1 MKGMLVDGK
10 KLSQEIIEQLKK
22 ERKQIAKKIRL
33 ATILIGNSP
42 ASLSFVKQK
51 AKVGKKIDI
60 DFRLYRYPEGIKTKE
75 LRHQV
80 GKIARIEANRGLV
93 VQLPLPPTINPQAVL
108 NGILPQKDVDVL
120 TETNLG
126 KFYTGRLPILPPV
139 VAAINFILDKHQI
152 SLRGKNVLVIGQ
164 GKLVGKP
171 TAVWAMNQGATVIS
185 ANINTKNLS
194 SFMKIA
200 DVIITGAGKPN
211 LISGEVVAKD
221 VIIFDAAVMTINGK
235 LRGDCDLDSLKDK
248 ARLITPV
255 PRGLGPLTVAFLYR
269 NLLELTKK
277 QK

>member
-1 MKGMLVDGK
+1 MLIDGK
-10 KLSQEIIEQLKK
+10 KLAQEVIEQLKK
-22 ERKQIAKKIRL
+22 ERNQIAKKIRL
-33 ATILIGNSP
+33 ATILVGNNP
-42 ASLSFVKQK
+42 ASLSFIKQK
-51 AKVGKKIDI
+51 EKVGKEIGV
-60 DFRLYRYPEGIKTKE
+60 DFRLYQYPLEMKVKE

-80 GKIARIEANRGLV
+80 GKLSRITMNRGVV
-93 VQLPLPPTINPQAVL
+93 VQLPLPSAINTQVVL

-126 KFYTGRLPILPPV
+126 KFYANRLPILPPV
-139 VAAINFILDKHQI
+139 VAAINFILNKHQI
-152 SLRGKNVLVIGQ
+152 SLQGKNVLVIGQ

-171 TAVWAMNQGATVIS
+171 VAVWAINQGATVMS
-185 ANINTKNLS
+185 ANIHTKNLN

-248 ARLITPV
+248 AQLITPV

-269 NLLELTKK
+269 NLLELTKE